1 MGAEAYPKVLVRNER
16 RSGRVATAAP
26 PSSWSGRERGR
37 RRARQPAG
45 AGPARGHAVGAREV
59 ADPALERERSARCVR
74 GGAKNPP
81 TTTTAIA
88 PRLPSMNRA
97 TADAVLGAR
106 GPLARAAITWGML
119 P

>member
-1 MGAEAYPKVLVRNER
+1 
-16 RSGRVATAAP
+16 
-26 PSSWSGRERGR
+26 
-37 RRARQPAG
+37 
-45 AGPARGHAVGAREV
+45 
-59 ADPALERERSARCVR
+59 VR